1 MVRNEYPAPEEEVK
15 EEEMVQ
21 EIVQPQENNQD
32 NADEQMELAE
42 DEDYSNGIGRSLEY
56 DMFSDDIGAM
66 DIKALEDQLDYLQ
79 IALDH
84 LEKKNDNIRAE
95 LIDLLQSNREARKQF
110 RESLEQ
116 NEAEKQQS
124 K

>member
-1 MVRNEYPAPEEEVK
+1 MVRNEYPAPEKEIK

-32 NADEQMELAE
+32 NADEQMEFAE
-42 DEDYSNGIGRSLEY
+42 GEDYSSTTGRSLEF
-56 DMFSDDIGAM
+56 DVFSDDIGAM
-66 DIKALEDQLDYLQ
+66 EKALEDQLDYLQ

-110 RESLEQ
+110 QESLEQ
-116 NEAEKQQS
+116 PEGEKDQS

>member
-1 MVRNEYPAPEEEVK
+1 
-15 EEEMVQ
+15 
-21 EIVQPQENNQD
+21 
-32 NADEQMELAE
+32 
-42 DEDYSNGIGRSLEY
+42 
-56 DMFSDDIGAM
+56 M

-116 NEAEKQQS
+116 DEAEKQQS

>member
-1 MVRNEYPAPEEEVK
+1 MVRDEYPAPEEEVK

-21 EIVQPQENNQD
+21 EIVQTQENNQ
-32 NADEQMELAE
+32 NNVNEQMDVGE

-56 DMFSDDIGAM
+56 DVFSDDISAM

-116 NEAEKQQS
+116 YEVERQQTN
-124 K
+124 

>member
-1 MVRNEYPAPEEEVK
+1 MNFTGV
-15 EEEMVQ
+15 
-21 EIVQPQENNQD
+21 
-32 NADEQMELAE
+32 
-42 DEDYSNGIGRSLEY
+42 
-56 DMFSDDIGAM
+56 M

-84 LEKKNDNIRAE
+84 LEEKNDNIRAE

-110 RESLEQ
+110 RESLEH
-116 NEAEKQQS
+116 EIEKQQS

>member
-1 MVRNEYPAPEEEVK
+1 
-15 EEEMVQ
+15 
-21 EIVQPQENNQD
+21 
-32 NADEQMELAE
+32 
-42 DEDYSNGIGRSLEY
+42 
-56 DMFSDDIGAM
+56 M

-116 NEAEKQQS
+116 SEVEKQQS